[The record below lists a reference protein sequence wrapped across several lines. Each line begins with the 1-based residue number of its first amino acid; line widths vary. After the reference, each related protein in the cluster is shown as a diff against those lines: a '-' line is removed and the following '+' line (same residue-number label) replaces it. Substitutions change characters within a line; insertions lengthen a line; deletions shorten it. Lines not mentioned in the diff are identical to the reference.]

1 MSLEQKECKKITSSN
16 EKGIDKFK
24 VDALL
29 AFFIDKKEKKRDGP
43 GRRKGGT
50 VLGRKK
56 EGRSWE
62 KKERDGP
69 WKKKRG
75 TVLGKKEEGR
85 SWEEKKRDGPGKKKR
100 GTVLGE
106 EKEGRSS
113 EKEKRTSNPKNEK
126 AFSYIKP
133 KSTTKNRAKITIK
146 VNNSSI

>member
-43 GRRKGGT
+43 GRRK
-50 VLGRKK
+50 
-56 EGRSWE
+56 
-62 KKERDGP
+62 
-69 WKKKRG
+69 
-75 TVLGKKEEGR
+75 
-85 SWEEKKRDGPGKKKR
+85 R

-106 EKEGRSS
+106 EREGRSS
-113 EKEKRTSNPKNEK
+113 EKKKRDGPGRRKRGMVLGRKKERRSWEKEKRTSNPKNEK

>member
-24 VDALL
+24 VDALF
-29 AFFIDKKEKKRDGP
+29 AFFIDKKKKRDGPGREKEGRSWKRKRGTVLEEKKRDGP
-43 GRRKGGT
+43 GRRK
-50 VLGRKK
+50 
-56 EGRSWE
+56 
-62 KKERDGP
+62 
-69 WKKKRG
+69 
-75 TVLGKKEEGR
+75 
-85 SWEEKKRDGPGKKKR
+85 R

-106 EKEGRSS
+106 EREGRSL

>member
-24 VDALL
+24 VDALF
-29 AFFIDKKEKKRDGP
+29 AFFIDKKKRDGP
-43 GRRKGGT
+43 GR
-50 VLGRKK
+50 KK
-56 EGRSWE
+56 EGRS
-62 KKERDGP
+62 
-69 WKKKRG
+69 
-75 TVLGKKEEGR
+75 L
-85 SWEEKKRDGPGKKKR
+85 
-100 GTVLGE
+100 
-106 EKEGRSS
+106 

>member
-24 VDALL
+24 VDALF

-43 GRRKGGT
+43 GR
-50 VLGRKK
+50 
-56 EGRSWE
+56 
-62 KKERDGP
+62 KKER
-69 WKKKRG
+69 
-75 TVLGKKEEGR
+75 R
-85 SWEEKKRDGPGKKKR
+85 SW
-100 GTVLGE
+100 
-106 EKEGRSS
+106 

>member
-24 VDALL
+24 VDALF
-29 AFFIDKKEKKRDGP
+29 AFFIDKK
-43 GRRKGGT
+43 
-50 VLGRKK
+50 K
-56 EGRSWE
+56 EGRS
-62 KKERDGP
+62 
-69 WKKKRG
+69 
-75 TVLGKKEEGR
+75 L
-85 SWEEKKRDGPGKKKR
+85 
-100 GTVLGE
+100 
-106 EKEGRSS
+106 

>member
-24 VDALL
+24 VDALF

-43 GRRKGGT
+43 GRE
-50 VLGRKK
+50 K
-56 EGRSWE
+56 EGRS
-62 KKERDGP
+62 
-69 WKKKRG
+69 
-75 TVLGKKEEGR
+75 
-85 SWEEKKRDGPGKKKR
+85 SEEKKRDGPGRRKR
-100 GTVLGE
+100 GTVLEE
-106 EKEGRSS
+106 EKEGRSL

>member
-24 VDALL
+24 VDALF
-29 AFFIDKKEKKRDGP
+29 AFFIDKEEKKRDGP
-43 GRRKGGT
+43 GRE
-50 VLGRKK
+50 K
-56 EGRSWE
+56 EGRSLE
-62 KKERDGP
+62 KE
-69 WKKKRG
+69 
-75 TVLGKKEEGR
+75 
-85 SWEEKKRDGPGKKKR
+85 KRDGPRKKRR

-106 EKEGRSS
+106 
-113 EKEKRTSNPKNEK
+113 EKRTSNPKNEK

>member
-24 VDALL
+24 VDALF
-29 AFFIDKKEKKRDGP
+29 AFFIDKEEKKRDGP
-43 GRRKGGT
+43 GREKEGRSWKRKRGT
-50 VLGRKK
+50 VLGRKE

-69 WKKKRG
+69 GRRKRG
-75 TVLGKKEEGR
+75 TVLEEER
-85 SWEEKKRDGPGKKKR
+85 
-100 GTVLGE
+100 
-106 EKEGRSS
+106 EGQSL